1 MQGPTGGHR
10 RWPVSPAVGGWGEGS
25 GEMGRGRKADGPKLV
40 ESLAGSPEAKRRCR
54 VILDTLG
61 GQRSACITGRAIAD
75 SVGEIP

>member
-1 MQGPTGGHR
+1 
-10 RWPVSPAVGGWGEGS
+10 
-25 GEMGRGRKADGPKLV
+25 MGRGRKADGPKLV